1 MCGWKFTVD
10 TLEAECQELIER
22 GLYYQAIVQAVLH
35 DHKHIALNLLRTLIR
50 SKTIENIGLG
60 ALLATDEMNE
70 AQKEMCLWMAADTSD
85 PALKALL
92 TFLNTGEKFRRT
104 TSLTT

>member
-1 MCGWKFTVD
+1 MVCGWKFTTD

-35 DHKHIALNLLRTLIR
+35 DYKHIALNLLRTLIR
-50 SKTIENIGLG
+50 SKTIQNIGLG
-60 ALLATDEMNE
+60 ALLAADEINE
-70 AQKEMCLWMAADTSD
+70 EQKEMCLWMSADTPD

-92 TFLNTGEKFRRT
+92 TFLNTGT
-104 TSLTT
+104 WCLSYLSTL